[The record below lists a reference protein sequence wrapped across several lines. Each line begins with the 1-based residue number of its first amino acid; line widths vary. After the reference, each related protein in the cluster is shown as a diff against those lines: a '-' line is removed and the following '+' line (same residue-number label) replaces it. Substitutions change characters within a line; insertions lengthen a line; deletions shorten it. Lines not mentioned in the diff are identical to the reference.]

1 MHKSVY
7 DSFPKTSKSVAPGS
21 ILIHTDTCVSLSLSK
36 GHVTVAAPNKDDDVT
51 YFFVGII
58 EKLKLLTA
66 VGLERDPEMCLLS
79 VNVKDSKLYF
89 GPSLGVHDS
98 ASHDFAAKLHFN
110 EFPSPKVM
118 PLFRS
123 TQFKTRVWPN
133 SYDTDLLQVS
143 KIFDR
148 ELCEHVLEVALME
161 KKH

>member
-1 MHKSVY
+1 MASPSQNEE
-7 DSFPKTSKSVAPGS
+7 DPA
-21 ILIHTDTCVSLSLSK
+21 
-36 GHVTVAAPNKDDDVT
+36 T

-66 VGLERDPEMCLLS
+66 VGLERDPDMCLLS

-98 ASHDFAAKLHFN
+98 SSHDFAAKLHFN
-110 EFPSPKVM
+110 EYPSPKVM

-143 KIFDR
+143 NI
-148 ELCEHVLEVALME
+148 
-161 KKH
+161 

>member
-1 MHKSVY
+1 MLPTTLWSNTPKLYVLAYKNFFSISGTKPKVSGYLENHAKEETEDMMQKSIY
-7 DSFPKTSKSVAPGS
+7 NSFPKSSGSTPGS

-36 GHVTVAAPNKDDDVT
+36 GHVTVAAPNKNDDVT

-98 ASHDFAAKLHFN
+98 SRFL
-110 EFPSPKVM
+110 
-118 PLFRS
+118 
-123 TQFKTRVWPN
+123 Q
-133 SYDTDLLQVS
+133 LLIDG
-143 KIFDR
+143 KI
-148 ELCEHVLEVALME
+148 L
-161 KKH
+161 